1 MRHPSSKLL
10 GDRSIYIAGVHS
22 RRRRWI
28 ALSSFLIDMCMI
40 PNRGERE
47 PWHPA
52 HTHPS
57 YCCLVPARHRTY
69 QSRPA
74 PYEKQATGIVE
85 RSAMDVVLACGEGH
99 KPSLC
104 DLDFSFFFSS
114 VFSDSTILSVLR
126 ASKRQESVRPR
137 ARQRADLR
145 VASTAPAHSQPHES
159 VLPHHERE
167 GKPCQRSQRGIFGIT
182 VHHAQTA
189 AVANANRQE
198 REAATDGCRKKIA
211 PRAESTTNASHI
223 LERKRGMR
231 NNYSNCAIDTTQRC
245 SLYLDLRRTF
255 VLSGS
260 HLS

>member
-99 KPSLC
+99 KPSLR
-104 DLDFSFFFSS
+104 DLDFSFFF
-114 VFSDSTILSVLR
+114 F
-126 ASKRQESVRPR
+126 
-137 ARQRADLR
+137 
-145 VASTAPAHSQPHES
+145 
-159 VLPHHERE
+159 
-167 GKPCQRSQRGIFGIT
+167 CIFGFY
-182 VHHAQTA
+182 
-189 AVANANRQE
+189 
-198 REAATDGCRKKIA
+198 DSL
-211 PRAESTTNASHI
+211 STTSQQ
-223 LERKRGMR
+223 ETRECTSSSTPTCGPSGCQYRP
-231 NNYSNCAIDTTQRC
+231 CAQPTP
-245 SLYLDLRRTF
+245 
-255 VLSGS
+255 
-260 HLS
+260 